1 MLILFSVEKQKL
13 GISIPRGSQVTH
25 YPDADDDWE
34 YAICGASA
42 ITRGEIVPLYATVL
56 EGQLDSYADVYNDKE
71 EAEKQIGKY
80 IDNLKVVDVKC
91 GYSLAP
97 KGTKILYDE
106 APDFCESIDK
116 IMNIAKEL
124 EIIL

>member
-34 YAICGASA
+34 CAICGASA

-97 KGTKILYDE
+97 KDTKILYDE
-106 APDFCESIDK
+106 ALISANLQIK
-116 IMNIAKEL
+116 L
-124 EIIL
+124 